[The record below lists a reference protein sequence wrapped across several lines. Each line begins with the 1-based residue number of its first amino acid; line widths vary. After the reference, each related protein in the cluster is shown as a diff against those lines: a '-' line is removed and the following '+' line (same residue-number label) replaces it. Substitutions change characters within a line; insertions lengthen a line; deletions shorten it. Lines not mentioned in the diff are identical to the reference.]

1 MTTTATRPR
10 KRRPVRATLI
20 REALEA
26 QRRGFHIFPVE
37 PNAKTPIRIYQDR
50 PKDDAPWTVRWSE
63 IATNDLDTI
72 VRWWAHAPMANIGV
86 ACKPSGLLVVDCDLP
101 KKDGLLSGTPYA
113 NLHALLGPLV
123 DGETLFDAVA
133 QRYGGVEAVRDAFD
147 TYSVATGSGG
157 LHLYYR
163 WPVDVQSTQDS
174 IVKGVLDVRGNGGER
189 GGYVLG
195 EGSQTGSGPYVR
207 RCSQDIR
214 PAPDWLVALCRE
226 RQRTPDPVK
235 SQFHRPR
242 NPNFGGLVEQVR
254 TAYEGN
260 RNNALLWAARAMCAD
275 GATQEECSALLVP
288 AYLDNGGE
296 GGERQANQTIRSAY
310 RLQSRKMT

>member
-1 MTTTATRPR
+1 MKP
-10 KRRPVRATLI
+10 TLI
-20 REALEA
+20 REALDA
-26 QRRGFHIFPVE
+26 LRRGFHIFPVE

-50 PKDDAPWTVRWSE
+50 SKEDAPWTIRWSE
-63 IATNDLDTI
+63 KATNDLDTV
-72 VRWWAHAPMANIGV
+72 VRYWTHAPLANVGV
-86 ACKPSGLLVVDCDLP
+86 AAKQSGLLVVDCDIP
-101 KKDGLLSGTPYA
+101 KKDGLLRGTPYEE
-113 NLHALLGPLV
+113 LHALFGPLV
-123 DGETLFDAVA
+123 DGETLYDAVA
-133 QRYGGVEAVRDAFD
+133 QRYAGVEGVREAFD

-163 WPVDVQSTQDS
+163 WPADVQSTQDS

-195 EGSQTGSGPYVR
+195 EGSQTSSGPYVR
-207 RCSQDIR
+207 RSDRPIR
-214 PAPDWLVALCRE
+214 QAPPWLVALCRE
-226 RQRTPDPVK
+226 RKRTVDPVR

-275 GATQEECSALLVP
+275 GASEEEAIGLLVP
-288 AYLDNGGE
+288 PYLENGGD
-296 GGERQANQTIRSAY
+296 GGERQAHQTIRSAF